1 MSYTKVV
8 WKDHVTEHPRTYT
21 VQENGDGTIT
31 LVPAPGEI
39 VQQGTPISAENLNH
53 METGIEDAHTDLAA
67 LQANV
72 AALRAGLV
80 KETLWV
86 NPSPESDFTAKAVQL
101 QKPMTQYDYILV
113 KYNAIKSS
121 NVLKYSVFDPQK
133 WDYLHYFSLQSW
145 ILVERSLSSG
155 SASHLNFGDAYYRYI
170 DPSSQMV
177 TMNNYLIPLEII
189 GVKFSP

>member
-1 MSYTKVV
+1 MSYTKLV
-8 WKDHVTEHPRTYT
+8 WKDHVTEHPRTYL
-21 VQENGDGTIT
+21 VQENQDGTIT

-53 METGIEDAHTDLAA
+53 METGIEGAHTGLAA
-67 LQANV
+67 LQADV
-72 AALRAGLV
+72 AALHAGLV

-133 WDYLHYFSLQSW
+133 WDYLHYFSLQNW